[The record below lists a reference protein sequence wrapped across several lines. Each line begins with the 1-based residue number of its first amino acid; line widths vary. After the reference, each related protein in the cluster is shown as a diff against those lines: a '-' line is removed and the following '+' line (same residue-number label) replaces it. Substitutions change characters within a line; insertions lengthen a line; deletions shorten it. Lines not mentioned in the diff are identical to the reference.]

1 MNTFKNTT
9 LLFFLFGMLTNFT
22 FAQTKDSNEITVRI
36 LTFNILHGATTN
48 NDFDLDQLASVIN
61 DVKPDLVA
69 LQEVD
74 FKTNRARKYDL
85 ITELGWRTKMAPLFG
100 KAMNFDGGAYG
111 VGILSKN
118 PIITSNTMLLPSSPS
133 KEPRTSLEVL
143 VALESGDT
151 IRFVAT
157 HLDHKN
163 DSPDRINQVKT
174 INKKFVLNDYPTILA
189 GDLNDTPESEAL
201 SILKTYWTDS
211 FGDDPEPTYSS
222 DNPRKK
228 IDYIMFR
235 PAEKWEVI
243 ENKVICDKVASDH
256 CVVLS
261 VLQLK
266 K

>member
-1 MNTFKNTT
+1 MNKLIT
-9 LLFFLFGMLTNFT
+9 LLLATLLVSNTV
-22 FAQTKDSNEITVRI
+22 FAQDEKDATVRV
-36 LTFNILHGATTN
+36 LSFNILHGATTKG
-48 NDFDLDQLASVIN
+48 DFDLDKLASVIN
-61 DVKPDLVA
+61 NVKPDLVA

-85 ITELGWRTKMAPLFG
+85 ATELGWRTKMAALFG

-118 PIITSNTMLLPSSPS
+118 PIIASNTLLLPSSPG

-143 VALESGDT
+143 VELESGDT

-174 INKKFVLNDYPTILA
+174 INKKFVQNDYPTILA
-189 GDLNDTPESEAL
+189 GDLNDKPESKAL

-211 FGDDPEPTYSS
+211 FGDKPEPTYSS
-222 DNPRKK
+222 DDPRKK
-228 IDYIMFR
+228 IDYIMYR
-235 PAEKWEVI
+235 PVEKWEVI
-243 ENKVICDKVASDH
+243 ENKVICDEVASDH

-261 VLQLK
+261 VLRLK

>member
-1 MNTFKNTT
+1 MKYYIISIIT
-9 LLFFLFGMLTNFT
+9 LLLCVDTV
-22 FAQTKDSNEITVRI
+22 FAQNNSEENTVRI
-36 LTFNILHGATTN
+36 LTFNILHGATTKG
-48 NDFDLDQLASVIN
+48 DFDLDKLASVIN
-61 DVKPDLVA
+61 KVNPDLVA

-74 FKTNRARKYDL
+74 YKTKRAKNYDL
-85 ITELGWRTKMAPLFG
+85 ATELGLRTKMAPLFG

-118 PIITSNTMLLPSSPS
+118 PIIRSNNLPLPYSRGN
-133 KEPRTSLEVL
+133 EPRTSLEIL
-143 VALESGDT
+143 IELKSGDT

-174 INKKFVLNDYPTILA
+174 INNEFVKKDYPAILA
-189 GDLNDTPESEAL
+189 GDLNATPESETI
-201 SILKTYWTDS
+201 SILKKYWMDS
-211 FGDDPEPTYSS
+211 FSDQPEPTYSS

-228 IDYIMFR
+228 IDYIMYR
-235 PAEKWEVI
+235 PAEKWEVV

-261 VLQLK
+261 VLRLVK
-266 K
+266 